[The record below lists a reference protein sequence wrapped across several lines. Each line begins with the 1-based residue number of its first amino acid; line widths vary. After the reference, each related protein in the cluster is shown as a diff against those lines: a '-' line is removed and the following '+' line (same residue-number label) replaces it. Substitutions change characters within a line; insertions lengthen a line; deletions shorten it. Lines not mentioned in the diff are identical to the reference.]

1 MTIHNLKFQGVWDID
16 HFIYNTNLPGYMFTP
31 DKLEFKKDANMLKGG
46 LVYADYITTVS
57 ETYAEEIK
65 TPYYGEQLDGLLC
78 ARSRSLRG
86 ILNGIDYSVYNP
98 ETDPKIAVHYN
109 EKNAIAK
116 KKEAKRALLKELGL
130 PVDDNKF
137 MIAIISRL
145 TDQKGLD

>member
-1 MTIHNLKFQGVWDID
+1 
-16 HFIYNTNLPGYMFTP
+16 
-31 DKLEFKKDANMLKGG
+31 MLKGG

-116 KKEAKRALLKELGL
+116 KKEAKRALQKELGL
-130 PVDDNKF
+130 PVDDSKF

-145 TDQKGLD
+145 TDQKGLDLVDWITERIVDEFTQFVIIGTGESRYEDMFRYTGS

>member
-1 MTIHNLKFQGVWDID
+1 M
-16 HFIYNTNLPGYMFTP
+16 
-31 DKLEFKKDANMLKGG
+31 
-46 LVYADYITTVS
+46 VYADYITTVS

-109 EKNAIAK
+109 E
-116 KKEAKRALLKELGL
+116 
-130 PVDDNKF
+130 
-137 MIAIISRL
+137 
-145 TDQKGLD
+145 